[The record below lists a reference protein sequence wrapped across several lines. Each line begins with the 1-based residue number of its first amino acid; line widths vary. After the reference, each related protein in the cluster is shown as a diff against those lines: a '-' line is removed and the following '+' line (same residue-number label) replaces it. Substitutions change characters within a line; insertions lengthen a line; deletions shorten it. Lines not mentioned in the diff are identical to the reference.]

1 MRKDRM
7 QEKNTT
13 ALNTIQSYH
22 EGSWNGNYAYQGFG
36 ANKYFTSDRF
46 IKLDEN
52 FCRPDGKPL
61 QGFGLE
67 IETECTGVCNQTVL
81 AQVFTKIIFDMFPA
95 DLFKMQRDGSL
106 QGDSSA
112 ECITQVMTRE
122 FIRNNYANFKAMYN
136 TYFPSFGISCTANC
150 GMHVNISNAVFGNK
164 PETQEE
170 AIKKLLYFVNKNYSL
185 ACKLFHRDTGRTYY
199 CRQMA
204 QYTTKEACKAANLSH
219 MPSDHGVAF
228 NMGHF
233 TEGRIELR
241 IVGGQKNYGCFRNT
255 METVFHVI
263 DACKRLSWKDMD
275 DMTKVFDRCNR
286 YVLDRLVTMCAGEID
301 FDTLRAIQINANM
314 EIKYI

>member
-22 EGSWNGNYAYQGFG
+22 EGGWNGNYAYQGFG
-36 ANKYFTSDRF
+36 VNKYFTSDRF

-52 FCRPDGKPL
+52 FRRPDGKPL

-67 IETECTGVCNQTVL
+67 IETECTGVRNQTVL
-81 AQVFTKIIFDMFPA
+81 SQVFSKIIFDMFPA

-136 TYFPSFGISCTANC
+136 TYFPAFGISCTANC

-164 PETQEE
+164 PETQKE

-185 ACKLFHRDTGRTYY
+185 ACKLFHRDTGRTHY

-263 DACKRLSWKDMD
+263 DACKRLSWKDID
-275 DMTKVFDRCNR
+275 DMTKVFDHCNR

-301 FDTLRAIQINANM
+301 FDTLRAIQMNANT

>member
-13 ALNTIQSYH
+13 NLNTIQSYH
-22 EGSWNGNYAYQGFG
+22 EGDWNGNYAYQGFG
-36 ANKYFTSDRF
+36 VNKYFTSDRF

-52 FCRPDGKPL
+52 FRRPDGKPL

-67 IETECTGVCNQTVL
+67 IETECTGVRNQTVL
-81 AQVFTKIIFDMFPA
+81 AQVFSKIIFDMFPA

-136 TYFPSFGISCTANC
+136 TYFPAFGISCTANC

-164 PETQEE
+164 TESQEE

-185 ACKLFHRDTGRTYY
+185 ACKLFHRDTSRTYY

-241 IVGGQKNYGCFRNT
+241 IVGGQRNYGCFRNT

-286 YVLDRLVTMCAGEID
+286 YVLDRLVTMCDAEID
-301 FDTLRAIQINANM
+301 YDTLRAIRMNANM